1 MTLHNVFIA
10 LGSNTSDRKMML
22 TKAFEK
28 CKDHVVIDLCSPVI
42 ETTSVG
48 GGSAHY
54 LNQMVCGKTS
64 LTIDELTTF
73 TKRLEDELGR
83 DRTQRENVAIDI
95 DIMLY
100 DQQKLHSKDWERDY
114 IKQLLTLIETQ
125 Q

>member
-10 LGSNTSDRKMML
+10 LGSNTSDRKRML

-28 CKDHVVIDLCSPVI
+28 CKEHVVIDLCSPVI

-48 GGSAHY
+48 DGSAHY